1 MWLPELKMHLLPI
14 VRLRREGVVMRNLM
28 SLEEVVM
35 RNLTSL
41 EEVSFG
47 RGIVWKG
54 LIPQCE
60 CDEYE

>member
-1 MWLPELKMHLLPI
+1 
-14 VRLRREGVVMRNLM
+14 MRNLT

-41 EEVSFG
+41 EEVVMRNLTSLEEISFG